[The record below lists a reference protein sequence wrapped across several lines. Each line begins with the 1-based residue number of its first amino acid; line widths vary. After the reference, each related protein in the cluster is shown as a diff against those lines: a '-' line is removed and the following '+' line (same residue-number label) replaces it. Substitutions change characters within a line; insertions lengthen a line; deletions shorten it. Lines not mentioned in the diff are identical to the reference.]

1 MSVLHSKLYQNLH
14 VHNKNKLQPYE
25 NELKMADG
33 RNVRPLGTITLPIV
47 LDEQIIWQNLL
58 LQKLIYLLY

>member
-1 MSVLHSKLYQNLH
+1 
-14 VHNKNKLQPYE
+14 
-25 NELKMADG
+25 MADG